1 MCWSAKSSK
10 ESYTL
15 CMISSALLFML
26 GNSVEKVIAIFYFIV
41 GHMQVIE
48 YFIWTSE
55 NCDKQN
61 STTSK
66 FIFPV
71 LALQPL
77 VLVACTYFYKISYL
91 PNKVL
96 KSYVMIYLL
105 CTIGVLLKYFY
116 ENKNKHLCTKKVKD
130 IGLVWDTGSFKI
142 DDSINFSYNSII
154 TTIYFA
160 HMFFFAL
167 LWKNSYQKYLHIII
181 CVSSYLHIKMLNEE
195 HWESRWCFPTFRGPL
210 FFLFMLFL
218 RMIYQNNK

>member
-1 MCWSAKSSK
+1 
-10 ESYTL
+10 
-15 CMISSALLFML
+15 MIVSISLFIL

-61 STTSK
+61 SITSK

-71 LALQPL
+71 LMLQPL
-77 VLVACTYFYKISYL
+77 VLVACTYFYKLSYL

-96 KSYVMIYLL
+96 KYYLIIYLL
-105 CTIGVLLKYFY
+105 GTIGVLLKYLY
-116 ENKNKHLCTKKVKD
+116 ETKNKYLCTKKVKD

-142 DDSINFSYNSII
+142 DESINLSYDSII

-181 CVSSYLHIKMLNEE
+181 CISSYLLVKRLNDE
-195 HWESRWCFPTFRGPL
+195 HWESRWCYPTYQAPMY
-210 FFLFMLFL
+210 FLFILFL
-218 RMIYQNNK
+218 RMLYRNLL